1 MVLSSSNTPCLFIT
15 DRKDENELQLS
26 PDDQGWEGKLVDAM
40 DIYPLY
46 NGCAAGCV
54 RHGCQPLIIIVE
66 ENKTKQ

>member
-54 RHGCQPLIIIVE
+54 LLLLFCNSVMVVSR
-66 ENKTKQ
+66 